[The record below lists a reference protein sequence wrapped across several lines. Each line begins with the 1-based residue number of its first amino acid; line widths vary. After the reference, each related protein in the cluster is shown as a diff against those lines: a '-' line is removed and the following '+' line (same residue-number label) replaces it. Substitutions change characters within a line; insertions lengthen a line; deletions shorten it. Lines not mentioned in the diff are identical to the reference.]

1 MRNISETNT
10 RKHAHKCKNPNL
22 KHNKNTKQPPISVV
36 WFILSKQNMK
46 LQNHSI
52 KINPQNTKIILNPI
66 HTEFD
71 SKKEIK
77 SKENYYFV
85 TNTGHASF

>member
-1 MRNISETNT
+1 
-10 RKHAHKCKNPNL
+10 
-22 KHNKNTKQPPISVV
+22 
-36 WFILSKQNMK
+36 MK

>member
-1 MRNISETNT
+1 
-10 RKHAHKCKNPNL
+10 
-22 KHNKNTKQPPISVV
+22 
-36 WFILSKQNMK
+36 MK

-52 KINPQNTKIILNPI
+52 KINPVKQKSNLNRI

-77 SKENYYFV
+77 SKENYYPV